1 MSIVSSRRRFLMGL
15 AAMGAL
21 LPLSKS
27 GLVRM
32 ALAGETQQAK
42 LKVVFFVVPDGL
54 AVDSMTGYG
63 FGDGKGLWHP
73 TVTGSATDTAEFE
86 LGAVSQELAAYR
98 NQSLYIR
105 GTMSGL
111 GNAGHNGW
119 NNILR
124 DKGQSKSSIDVLLG
138 DHMPGTSQ
146 RAVFAGPHAGT
157 DGTPWYVS
165 WKDAS
170 IRTPQQNPVLLYES
184 LFGITRTSKRGQ
196 ETFSKNVFDPM
207 LADIQEVRAKLA
219 PGEKQKLDTHL
230 DSVEQFRA
238 DMDESLPPISECQVL
253 NLENNP
259 IASANFRNQVQHAHS
274 QVVATALSCGITRV
288 ATVQVGRSAESLNIL
303 DVSSTVNP
311 HDCAHRYATEEVW
324 RGSRQWY
331 AKKAKEFMDEL
342 AKFSDP
348 DVPTDSL
355 LKHTLV
361 VVTSEMADGAP
372 EHTIDM
378 PLLLMGGAG
387 GLLNTGTTGKGRYL
401 NVTSQFDENH
411 HSGNAVIGKQLVG
424 MQRIWATVATA
435 AGTSVPYGG
444 NITPVTGIF
453 TNV

>member
-1 MSIVSSRRRFLMGL
+1 MNLLTSRRRFLMGL
-15 AAMGAL
+15 AAAGVI
-21 LPLSKS
+21 LPLSSS

-32 ALAGETQQAK
+32 ALAGEKQQAK

-54 AVDSMTGYG
+54 AVDSITGGG
-63 FGDGKGLWHP
+63 FGDGRGLWHP
-73 TVTGSATDTAEFE
+73 AVTAGLVDTAEFH
-86 LGAVSQELAAYR
+86 LGAVSQELTAYR
-98 NQSLYIR
+98 DQSLYIR
-105 GTMSGL
+105 GTMSGV

-119 NNILR
+119 MNILR
-124 DKGQSKSSIDVLLG
+124 DKGQSMSSIDVLLG

-146 RAVFAGPHAGT
+146 RAVFAGPHAGI

-184 LFGITRTSKRGQ
+184 LFGITSSAVREQQVRSKHA
-196 ETFSKNVFDPM
+196 FDPI
-207 LADIQEVRAKLA
+207 LTDIQELKGQLA
-219 PGEKQKLDTHL
+219 GAQRQKLDTHL
-230 DSVEQFRA
+230 DSVEQVIT
-238 DMDESLPPISECQVL
+238 DLDDSLPPITECQTL
-253 NLENNP
+253 SLENHP
-259 IASANFRNQVQHAHS
+259 ISSAMFRNQVQQAHS

-303 DVSSTVNP
+303 EVSSEKNP
-311 HDCAHRYATEEVW
+311 HDCAHRYATEEAW

-331 AKKAKEFMDEL
+331 ARKAKEFMDEL

-387 GLLNTGTTGKGRYL
+387 GLLRTGADKGRYL
-401 NVTSQFDENH
+401 NIASQFDENH
-411 HSGNAVIGKQLVG
+411 HSGNPVIGQKFVG
-424 MQRIWATVATA
+424 MQRIWATIAAA
-435 AGTSVPYGG
+435 AGTTVPYSG
-444 NITPVTGIF
+444 NVSPVTGIF

>member
-1 MSIVSSRRRFLMGL
+1 MNVLTSRRRFLIGL
-15 AAMGAL
+15 AAAGVV
-21 LPLSKS
+21 LPLSSS

-32 ALAGETQQAK
+32 ALAGEKQQAK

-54 AVDSMTGYG
+54 AVDSITGGG
-63 FGDGKGLWHP
+63 FGDGRGLWHP
-73 TVTGSATDTAEFE
+73 AVTAGLIDTAEFH
-86 LGAVSQELAAYR
+86 LSAVSQELAAYR
-98 NQSLYIR
+98 DQSLYIR
-105 GTMSGL
+105 GTMSGQ

-119 NNILR
+119 MNILR
-124 DKGQSKSSIDVLLG
+124 DKGQSMSSIDVLLG

-184 LFGITRTSKRGQ
+184 LFGITSSAVREQQARG
-196 ETFSKNVFDPM
+196 KHAFDPM
-207 LADIQEVRAKLA
+207 LADIQEIKGRLA
-219 PGEKQKLDTHL
+219 GAQRQKLDTHL
-230 DSVEQFRA
+230 DSVEQVIA
-238 DMDESLPPISECQVL
+238 DLDDSLPPITQCQTL
-253 NLENNP
+253 SLENHP
-259 IASANFRNQVQHAHS
+259 ITSATFRNEVQRAHS

-303 DVSSTVNP
+303 DVSSTTNP

-331 AKKAKEFMDEL
+331 ARKAKEFMDEL

-387 GLLNTGTTGKGRYL
+387 GLLRTGADKGRYL
-401 NVTSQFDENH
+401 NIASQFDESH
-411 HSGNAVIGKQLVG
+411 HSGNPVIGQKFVG
-424 MQRIWATVATA
+424 MQRIWATIAAA
-435 AGTSVPYGG
+435 AGTTVPYGG
-444 NITPVTGIF
+444 NVSPVTGIF